1 MSVTIG
7 IRVVKMGFMR
17 MAGRIM
23 NVTRWVMT
31 VAGGVMTVA
40 VVVMSVKMRIMSI
53 KMKIMTVKREIMTMK
68 MEIMTVKMWGFS
80 KKVQKLNGEK
90 NLSNYFL
97 TKQQKKWQHKM
108 NHDQCRNTMSLWQ
121 YCMPH

>member
-23 NVTRWVMT
+23 NVTRWFMT

-40 VVVMSVKMRIMSI
+40 VVVMMVKMWIMSI

-68 MEIMTVKMWGFS
+68 MWWFS
-80 KKVQKLNGEK
+80 KKVQELNSEK
-90 NLSNYFL
+90 NLFNYFL
-97 TKQQKKWQHKM
+97 TKHKKKWQHKM
-108 NHDQCRNTMSLWQ
+108 KHDQWRNTMSLWL